1 MINVSWPYYASM
13 ERPLSNTDEEMAVGV
28 DIYKLLTEAEEKK
41 TEISSALVTRFE
53 IKETMPCF
61 TTRGYIRFVAQAD
74 SQLDKVIEIIYL
86 KFPPGL
92 VTYAQQ
98 ENAVT
103 LRVLNRLITIFS
115 SGKIGVTNT
124 KDLNEAHEILCKV
137 RDIINEAYADY
148 LKYGK
153 PKPEDVEAAKKLS
166 WIEIY
171 KCLPQTNCGKC
182 GYQTCSAL
190 ALAALQGG
198 AKLAQC
204 TLLKDPRYYINLARL
219 RKTLGPLQEKTQGIG
234 S

>member
-1 MINVSWPYYASM
+1 M
-13 ERPLSNTDEEMAVGV
+13 PLSNIEEKVAVEI
-28 DIYKLLTEAEEKK
+28 DIYKLMTETKQKK
-41 TEISSALVTRFE
+41 IETSSLLVTRFE

-61 TTRGYIRFVAQAD
+61 TTHGYIRFVAQAD
-74 SQLDKVIEIIYL
+74 SQLDKVIEIIFL
-86 KFPPGL
+86 KSPPGI

-103 LRVLNRLITIFS
+103 LRILNRLITIFS

-124 KDLNEAHEILCKV
+124 KDLNEAHEILDKV
-137 RDIINEAYADY
+137 KDIINEAYADY
-148 LKYGK
+148 LKFGK
-153 PKPEDVEAAKKLS
+153 PKPEDIEAVRKMS

-171 KCLPQTNCGKC
+171 KCLPQTNCQKC

-190 ALAALQGG
+190 AMTVLQGG

-204 TLLKDPRYYINLARL
+204 TPLKDLKYHANLARL
-219 RKTLGPLQEKTQGIG
+219 RKTLGPFLEKTLGLG